1 MNYNHTET
9 HTNYKNIQCAFAEVS
24 KKQAVENNL
33 KMPRLYTHTQT
44 HVRSDIYIEF
54 KHKHF
59 MIPKIE
65 FDLEQ
70 MCTEETYVPI
80 FVNSKQELAKANI
93 WLYFSLVER

>member
-1 MNYNHTET
+1 MCFRRGKQET
-9 HTNYKNIQCAFAEVS
+9 SCR
-24 KKQAVENNL
+24 KQLENA
-33 KMPRLYTHTQT
+33 PTVHTHTQT

-93 WLYFSLVER
+93 